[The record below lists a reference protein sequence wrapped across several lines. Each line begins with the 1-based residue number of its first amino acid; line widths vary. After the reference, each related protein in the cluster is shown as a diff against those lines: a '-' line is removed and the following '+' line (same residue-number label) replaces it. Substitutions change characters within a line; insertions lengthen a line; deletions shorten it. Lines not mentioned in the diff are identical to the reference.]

1 MSPPPQPDA
10 AGRRA
15 SMSMGNT
22 RVADNEP
29 DLECTIRQRFERN
42 GAVRE
47 FDSRFA
53 RDGSDALRVLDE
65 QPHIDLVL
73 SDINMP
79 RMDGL
84 TLLGELTS
92 AHPNLKVVVVSAYGD
107 MANIRTA
114 MRRGACDFVTKPID
128 FSDLELTISRAL
140 ADLQLQR
147 ELRQQRDAA
156 QRARANL
163 ARYVPPNMVD
173 LLAEANEPFGP
184 PREQTL
190 AVLFADIIGFTQ
202 LCYAQSPASVFA
214 LLREFF
220 SRMAQEVF
228 SLEGTLDK
236 YIGDAVMATFG
247 TLTSSG
253 SDANRA
259 LDCARNMLRS
269 IQEWNEERA
278 VDGDAPI
285 QLAIGLHYG
294 PLLLGNLGD
303 DRRLEFATIGD
314 TVNVASRLER
324 LNRPFNSN
332 IVASDAFIAQ
342 LQAEG
347 LVTGDG
353 VSDFECRGPQYLRGR
368 DDAMEVW
375 TFGKR

>member
-1 MSPPPQPDA
+1 MD
-10 AGRRA
+10 
-15 SMSMGNT
+15 
-22 RVADNEP
+22 DEP
-29 DLECTIRQRFERN
+29 DLEFLIRQRFERN

-47 FDSRFA
+47 FDFRFA

-128 FSDLELTISRAL
+128 FSDLELTIRKAL

-285 QLAIGLHYG
+285 ELAIGLHYG
-294 PLLLGNLGD
+294 PVLLGNLGD